1 MVMLATRYGDTIDT
15 KQFDGKG
22 YGVFTQYVQKHYDRL
37 FGKQTTDKTK
47 FKVTLSARKEVT
59 VYTDVTV
66 EADNIQEAKQK
77 ALEEVRNDKYG
88 FDWEDYRGDDEFID
102 SIDVDDAEE
111 IEEADND

>member
-1 MVMLATRYGDTIDT
+1 MVMLITKYGDSIDT

-22 YGVFTQYVQKHYDRL
+22 FGVFTQYVQQNYDKL
-37 FGKQTTDKTK
+37 FGTQTTDKTK

-66 EADNIQEAKQK
+66 EADNIQEAKRK

-88 FDWEDYRGDDEFID
+88 FDWEDYCHEDEFID

-111 IEEADND
+111 IEEEE